1 MGEFIGE
8 LIAFAV
14 IVFVV
19 WRYVAPP
26 VRTMMRNQQE
36 AIRKQVENARLADE
50 RLEAAELK
58 YREAIAEARTEAAKI
73 RDAARADAQRIVE
86 EMREHTQ
93 REIERVRQRGQEDL
107 QTQRQQVI
115 RELRARIG
123 ELTVSTASELVTRHL
138 ADDARR
144 SASVDRML
152 DELEAMAAREST
164 PVGKGEA

>member
-1 MGEFIGE
+1 MGEFISE
-8 LIAFAV
+8 LVAFIA
-14 IVFVV
+14 IGFVLY
-19 WRYVAPP
+19 RYVLPP
-26 VRTMMRNQQE
+26 VRKMMRDQQE
-36 AIRKQVENARLADE
+36 SIGKQVDNAKQAHERLA
-50 RLEAAELK
+50 AAELK
-58 YREAIAEARTEAAKI
+58 YKEALAESRTEAAKI